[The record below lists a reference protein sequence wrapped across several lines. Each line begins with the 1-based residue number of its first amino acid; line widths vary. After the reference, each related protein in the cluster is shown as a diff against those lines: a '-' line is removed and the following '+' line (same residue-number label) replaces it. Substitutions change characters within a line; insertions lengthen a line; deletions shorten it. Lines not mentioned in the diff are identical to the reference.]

1 MPLDILNINL
11 SAVLPEMLVAGLA
24 LIVLVADLFTGRR
37 HKYLLGYLSIIGLL
51 SIMPA
56 VYENIFEGAFFGGTV
71 LSDRFS
77 AFFDTIFIIS
87 SVLAVFMS
95 IDYLKKTGIFKGEY
109 YHIILF
115 ATLGMM
121 VMASAN
127 DLINLYVGLELMAL
141 SFYILVAMRS
151 DNLRATEGALK
162 YFILGALSSSI
173 LLLGMSFTY
182 GFAGTTN
189 IAEIANISRS
199 VAMDNPFMLLG
210 VSLTAVG
217 FSFKIALFPFH
228 MWAPDAYEGAP
239 PPVTALLSVGSK
251 TAAFAVFLRVFG
263 VSFLTLRPQWS
274 SLLWAL
280 AAGTM
285 IFGSVVAI
293 AQTKIIRMLAYSS
306 IAHAGIIII
315 GLLNGNRDGMAGS
328 MFYLLVYA
336 FMNMGAFA
344 VVTLFIKDG
353 GKGELISDYRGL
365 SQRHPLLSVIMALF
379 LLSLAGIPPTAG
391 FAAKF
396 FVLASAV
403 NAGYYWLAAIAVVS
417 TAISLYFYVKVIF
430 YMFMRE
436 GEEGAP
442 MVETGFDYS
451 VVLVVTVIGTV
462 LLGVYPAP
470 FMDAAMSAVSSFIM
484 QGF

>member
-1 MPLDILNINL
+1 MLNINL
-11 SAVLPEMLVAGLA
+11 PAVLPEMLVAGLA
-24 LIVLVADLFTGRR
+24 IAVLVADLFIGRR
-37 HKYLLGYLSIIGLL
+37 NKYLLGYLSIIGLL
-51 SIMPA
+51 SIMPTI
-56 VYENIFEGAFFGGTV
+56 YTSIFEGAVFGGTV

-77 AFFDTIFIIS
+77 AFFDTIFFIAAI
-87 SVLAVFMS
+87 LAIFMS
-95 IDYLKKTGIFKGEY
+95 IDYLKKAGVFRGEY
-109 YHIILF
+109 YHITLF

-141 SFYILVAMRS
+141 SFYILVAIRS

-182 GFAGTTN
+182 GFSGTTN
-189 IAEIANISRS
+189 IAAIADISRS
-199 VAMDNPFMLLG
+199 ISIENPFMLLG
-210 VSLTAVG
+210 IAAVAVG

-228 MWAPDAYEGAP
+228 MWAPDVYEGAP

-251 TAAFAVFLRVFG
+251 TAAFAVFMRVFA
-263 VSFLTLRPQWS
+263 VSFHSFHPQWS
-274 SLLWAL
+274 NLLWAL

-315 GLLNGNRDGMAGS
+315 GLLTNGKDGLAGS

-344 VVTLFIKDG
+344 IVTLFIKDG
-353 GKGELISDYRGL
+353 VTGELISDYKGL

-403 NAGYYWLAAIAVVS
+403 KAGYYWLAAIAVIA
-417 TAISLYFYVKVIF
+417 TAISLFFYVKVIF

-442 MVETGFDYS
+442 RVATGFDYS
-451 VVLVVTVIGTV
+451 VVLVVTVIGAV
-462 LLGVYPAP
+462 VLGVYPAP
-470 FMDAAMSAVSSFIM
+470 FIEAAVNAISSFIM
-484 QGF
+484 